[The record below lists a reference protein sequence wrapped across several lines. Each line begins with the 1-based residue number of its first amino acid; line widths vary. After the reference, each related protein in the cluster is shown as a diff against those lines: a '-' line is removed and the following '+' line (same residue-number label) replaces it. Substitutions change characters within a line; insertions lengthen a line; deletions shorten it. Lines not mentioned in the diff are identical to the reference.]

1 MAADGVMECHEVK
14 GHWQDDARAKIKIA
28 AAMSVP
34 LHCGE
39 GQAQARWRWLGSGG
53 ILMDGTHATAQ
64 TQARTAGRTLAV
76 ECSVEQDGAP
86 GIIHSNRG
94 EFGPR

>member
-1 MAADGVMECHEVK
+1 
-14 GHWQDDARAKIKIA
+14 
-28 AAMSVP
+28 
-34 LHCGE
+34 
-39 GQAQARWRWLGSGG
+39 
-53 ILMDGTHATAQ
+53 MDGTHATAQ

-76 ECSVEQDGAP
+76 ERSVERGGAP